1 MAAGSERQRRGTDS
15 TLQQG
20 QAMANRSAAA
30 GGPVPAPTWHALDS
44 AEALN
49 TLRSKPQG
57 LAPEEIAARI
67 AKHGRNELPPPL
79 KRSSL
84 LRFLRQLHNVLI
96 YVLLAAGFITV
107 LLGHHIDAGVI
118 FGVVLINA
126 IVGHIHEGKAEQALE
141 AVRAMLAAT
150 AIVLRGGQRHEVDA
164 AELVPGDIVLLAS
177 GDRVPAD
184 VRLLREKNLQVD
196 EATLTGDSLPVE
208 KSVAAVAA
216 DAPLAERSGMAYS
229 GTVVTTGQATGM
241 VVATGSATEI
251 GRIGTLVAGVEHL
264 ATPLTRKLDQFAR
277 RITIFILAGSVFTF
291 AFGFF
296 VHGFA
301 AVEIFL
307 AVVGLAVAAVPEG
320 LPAIVTITLA
330 IGTQAMARHHAI
342 VRRLPAVEALGSVTV
357 ICTDKTGTLTRNE
370 MTVVTVLLPARRI
383 DVSGVGY
390 APEGGFTAGGA
401 VLDPASADDLQA
413 LARCALLCNDAA
425 LRHAEGQWQLAGDP
439 TEGALLSLAMK
450 AGLDAAAERVR
461 WPRIDEVPFES
472 EHGFMAT
479 LHHDHESGAALIFL
493 KGAPERVLERCDR
506 DASGTPLDLRDWHE
520 QVEAA
525 ARLGQRVLALA
536 VREAPA
542 GATAVSMADLAGGL
556 ELLGLAAMIDP
567 PRPEAIDSV
576 ARCRA
581 GGVQVKMITGDHPLT
596 AASIGRELGLDASHV
611 LTGREIETLD
621 DEALRRQLAETDVI
635 ARASPEHKLRL
646 VAALQAQGHIVAM
659 TGDGVNDAPALKRA
673 DIGVAMGRKGTD
685 AAREAADIV
694 LTDDN
699 FASIANAVAEGRRIY
714 DNIKKALLFILPTN
728 GGECGVILLAVL
740 LGLALPVTAVQILWI
755 NMVTTVAL
763 DIALAFEPAEGGV
776 MQRPPR
782 PPAEPLIT
790 RLLLFRLAYVTV
802 LMIAAAFFVFEWE
815 LARGVSLEAART
827 ATVNMLVIGEL
838 VYLFNCRRFVASS
851 LDWSGLTGNRIAL
864 YVAAPLL
871 ALQLL
876 LTYEPTLQTL
886 FATAALDAKAWAL
899 IVALALAKFLA
910 VEAEK
915 AVLRRL
921 GVVRL

>member
-1 MAAGSERQRRGTDS
+1 VNARSPHPRTAPGQR
-15 TLQQG
+15 
-20 QAMANRSAAA
+20 
-30 GGPVPAPTWHALDS
+30 PPAPPWHALDGDDVLAALAS
-44 AEALN
+44 A
-49 TLRSKPQG
+49 PQG
-57 LAPEEIAARI
+57 LTAEEAAARL
-67 AKHGRNELPPPL
+67 ARYGRNELPPPAR
-79 KRSSL
+79 RSPL
-84 LRFLRQLHNVLI
+84 ARLARQFDNLLI
-96 YVLLAAGFITV
+96 YVLLAAGIITA
-107 LLGHHIDAGVI
+107 LLGHHVDAGVI
-118 FGVVLINA
+118 FGVVVINA
-126 IVGHIHEGKAEQALE
+126 IVGFVQEGKAERALE
-141 AVRAMLAAT
+141 AVRAMLAST
-150 AIVLRGGQRHEVDA
+150 AIVLRDGQRHEVA
-164 AELVPGDIVLLAS
+164 ASELVPGDIVLITS

-184 VRLLREKNLQVD
+184 LRLLREKNLEID
-196 EATLTGDSLPVE
+196 ESTLTGESVPVG
-208 KSVAAVAA
+208 KSIAAVAT
-216 DAPLAERSGMAYS
+216 DAPLADRSSTAYS
-229 GTVVTTGQATGM
+229 GTVVATGQATGV
-241 VVATGSATEI
+241 VVATGTATEI
-251 GRIGTLVAGVEHL
+251 GRIGALVASVERL
-264 ATPLTRKLDQFAR
+264 ATPLSRRLDQFAR
-277 RITIFILAGSVFTF
+277 RITAFILIGAVFTF
-291 AFGFF
+291 AFGLF
-296 VHGFA
+296 VHGFE

-307 AVVGLAVAAVPEG
+307 AVVGLAVAAIPEG

-330 IGTQAMARHHAI
+330 IGTQAMARRNAI

-370 MTVVTVLLPARRI
+370 MTVVGALLPARNI

-390 APEGGFTAGGA
+390 APEGGFSAAGA
-401 VLDPASADDLQA
+401 PVDPAAADDLQA

-439 TEGALLSLAMK
+439 TEGALLVLALK
-450 AGLDAAAERVR
+450 AGLDATAERGR
-461 WPRIDEVPFES
+461 WPRVDEVPFES

-479 LHHDHESGAALIFL
+479 LHHDHETGVARIFL

-506 DASGTPLDLRDWHE
+506 DSSGAPLDAPAWHE
-520 QVEAA
+520 RIDAA

-536 VREAPA
+536 ARDAPA
-542 GATAVSMADLAGGL
+542 AATALSLADLAGGF
-556 ELLGLAAMIDP
+556 ELLGMTAMIDP
-567 PRPEAIDSV
+567 PRPEAIESV
-576 ARCRA
+576 ARCRE
-581 GGVQVKMITGDHPLT
+581 GQVQVKMITGDHALT
-596 AASIGRELGLDASHV
+596 AASIGRQLGLDAGQV
-611 LTGREIETLD
+611 LTGSEIERLD
-621 DEALRRQLAETDVI
+621 DEALRRRLAATDVI

-694 LTDDN
+694 LTDDD

-827 ATVNMLVIGEL
+827 ATVNMLVTGEL

-851 LDWSGLTGNRIAL
+851 LNWSGLTGNRIAL

-886 FATAALDAKAWAL
+886 FATAALDAPAWAL

-910 VEAEK
+910 VELEK

-921 GVVRL
+921 RVARL